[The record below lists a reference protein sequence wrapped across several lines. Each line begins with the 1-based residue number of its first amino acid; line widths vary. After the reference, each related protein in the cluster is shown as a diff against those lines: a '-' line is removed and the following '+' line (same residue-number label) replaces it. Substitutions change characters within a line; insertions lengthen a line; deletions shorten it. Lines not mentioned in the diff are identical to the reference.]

1 MSCYAHQTIMK
12 LHFYKPNSKI
22 LEKYIEGYYFISEDK
37 SLDHIKYRTFPNNFC
52 ILTTNQNI
60 AVEVRNNEVVIQS
73 SAEENMM
80 TCVVS
85 RYTSPI
91 QIHYKHPINEITIYF
106 KSLGINH
113 FLEDTKE
120 VFSNN
125 TLLDFTFFP
134 DFNTKIL
141 EIFSLDREKQI
152 QELEDYLLS
161 KLQPK
166 DFSLIE
172 KILADIETDV
182 KIEDIAKKYYI
193 TRQYLNK
200 LFKKHIGK
208 SLSEYRKIHR
218 FRNSLILQKGSKN
231 FTESLCGFYDQSHF
245 IRNFKELAQINP
257 QLFFKNV
264 DLDKENIW
272 LFI

>member
-1 MSCYAHQTIMK
+1 MN

-37 SLDHIKYRTFPNNFC
+37 SVNPIKYRTFPNNFC

-60 AVEVRNNEVVIQS
+60 AVEVKNNEVTIQS
-73 SAEENMM
+73 STEQNMM

-106 KSLGINH
+106 KPLGINH
-113 FLEDTKE
+113 FLDDTKE

-125 TLLDFTFFP
+125 TLLDFAFFP
-134 DFNTKIL
+134 DFNTKML

-152 QELEDYLLS
+152 QELEGYLLS
-161 KLQPK
+161 KLQAK
-166 DFSLIE
+166 DFSLIQ
-172 KILADIETDV
+172 KILADIETDA
-182 KIEDIAKKYYI
+182 KIEDIAKKYRI

-200 LFKKHIGK
+200 QFKKHIGK

-218 FRNSLILQKGSKN
+218 FRNSLIQQKENRN

-264 DLDKENIW
+264 DLDKENVW